1 VITLCG
7 ALSLNAHLQVLRDG
21 TYVKNATAERL
32 NYGTMVFVR
41 AMIVW
46 DQAARGL
53 AQALT
58 IAIRYSCVR
67 RQSEL
72 RPGYAVYSCVC

>member
-1 VITLCG
+1 M
-7 ALSLNAHLQVLRDG
+7 A
-21 TYVKNATAERL
+21 KL

-41 AMIVW
+41 AMIVL
-46 DQAARGL
+46 DPAARGL
-53 AQALT
+53 AQATT

-72 RPGYAVYSCVC
+72 KPGYNSH